1 MANGNFL
8 KNARSGQQQ
17 SNDESQAIADFNDA
31 VTQYANGYTRWA
43 KGNNGKFKDSSKADL
58 EARVRNLVKQAGI
71 SDGAFGEDA
80 TDAQIA
86 AYGNDFLSQM
96 QEEQNFGFNDYIR
109 KYGTEK
115 QQKAYEK
122 VKRNAEGALDR
133 NKNPYRA
140 GLRTALMMEAT
151 PWFIANEIGTNIEQN
166 AAKETLNRAN
176 ADYNDW
182 LNEANKSGYDLFDNY
197 ENYIGSSSDN
207 TGGWTANLTNAAN
220 TGATGGTSSSND
232 DIVTF
237 QLDRANDPNYKGFGQ
252 KIVDLGLA
260 TDNGLW
266 GSNGDVAF
274 YTQQLYEQGAVD
286 KNGNLKI
293 GVPIKLRRRR

>member
-1 MANGNFL
+1 MAFL
-8 KNARSGQQQ
+8 ENIRSGQQQ
-17 SNDESQAIADFNDA
+17 SNDDSQAIADFNDA
-31 VTQYANGYTRWA
+31 VSQYAKGYTKWA
-43 KGNNGKFKDSSKADL
+43 RGNNGKFKDSSKADI
-58 EARVRNLVKQAGI
+58 ESRVRNLVKQAGI

-86 AYGNDFLSQM
+86 TYGNDFLSQM
-96 QEEQNFGFNDYIR
+96 QEEQNFGFSDYIR

-166 AAKETLNRAN
+166 AAKETLNAAN
-176 ADYNDW
+176 ADYNNW
-182 LNEANKSGYDLFDNY
+182 LKEANKSGYDLFDNY
-197 ENYIGSSSDN
+197 ENYIGSNSDN
-207 TGGWTANLTNAAN
+207 ASGETANAAN
-220 TGATGGTSSSND
+220 ATKASATGGTSSSD
-232 DIVTF
+232 GDVVTF

-293 GVPIKLRRRR
+293 GVPIKLRRRK

>member
-1 MANGNFL
+1 MAFL
-8 KNARSGQQQ
+8 ENIRSGQQQ
-17 SNDESQAIADFNDA
+17 SNDDSQAIADFNDA
-31 VTQYANGYTRWA
+31 VSQYAKGYTKWA
-43 KGNNGKFKDSSKADL
+43 RGNNGKFKDSSKADI
-58 EARVRNLVKQAGI
+58 ESRVRNLVKQAGI

-86 AYGNDFLSQM
+86 TYGNDFLSQM
-96 QEEQNFGFNDYIR
+96 QEEQNFGFSDYIR

-166 AAKETLNRAN
+166 AAKETLNAAN
-176 ADYNDW
+176 ADYNNW
-182 LNEANKSGYDLFDNY
+182 LKEANKSGYDLFDNY
-197 ENYIGSSSDN
+197 ENYIGSNSDN
-207 TGGWTANLTNAAN
+207 ASGETANAAN
-220 TGATGGTSSSND
+220 ATKASATGGTSSSD
-232 DIVTF
+232 DDVVTF

-286 KNGNLKI
+286 KNGNLKV

>member
-1 MANGNFL
+1 MAFL
-8 KNARSGQQQ
+8 ENIRSGQQQ
-17 SNDESQAIADFNDA
+17 SNDDSQAIADFNDA
-31 VTQYANGYTRWA
+31 VSQYAKGYTKWA
-43 KGNNGKFKDSSKADL
+43 KGNNGKFKDSSKADI
-58 EARVRNLVKQAGI
+58 ESRVRNLVKQAGI

-86 AYGNDFLSQM
+86 TYGNDFLSQM
-96 QEEQNFGFNDYIR
+96 QEEQNFGFSDYIR

-140 GLRTALMMEAT
+140 GLRAALMTEAT

-166 AAKETLNRAN
+166 AAKETLNAAN
-176 ADYNDW
+176 ADYNNW
-182 LNEANKSGYDLFDNY
+182 LKEANKSGYDLFDNY
-197 ENYIGSSSDN
+197 ENYIGSNSDN
-207 TGGWTANLTNAAN
+207 ASGETANTANATKAS
-220 TGATGGTSSSND
+220 ATGGTSSSD
-232 DIVTF
+232 GDVVTF

-274 YTQQLYEQGAVD
+274 YTKQLYEQGAVD

>member
-1 MANGNFL
+1 MDFL
-8 KNARSGQQQ
+8 ENIRSGQQR
-17 SNDESQAIADFNDA
+17 SNDDSQAIADFNDA
-31 VTQYANGYTRWA
+31 VAQYAKGYTKWA
-43 KGNNGKFKDSSKADL
+43 RGNNGKFKDSSKADI
-58 EARVRNLVKQAGI
+58 ESRVRNLVKQAGI

-96 QEEQNFGFNDYIR
+96 QEEQNFGFSDYIR

-176 ADYNDW
+176 ADYNNW

-197 ENYIGSSSDN
+197 ENYIGSNPDN
-207 TGGWTANLTNAAN
+207 ASGETANATNATKAS
-220 TGATGGTSSSND
+220 ATGGTSSSD
-232 DIVTF
+232 GDVVTF

-274 YTQQLYEQGAVD
+274 YTKQLYEQGAVD

-293 GVPIKLRRRR
+293 GVPIKLRRRK

>member
-1 MANGNFL
+1 MAFL
-8 KNARSGQQQ
+8 ENIRSGQQQ
-17 SNDESQAIADFNDA
+17 SNDDSQAIADFNDA
-31 VTQYANGYTRWA
+31 VTQYAKGYSQWA
-43 KGNNGKFKDSSKADL
+43 KDNNGKFKGSSAADI

-86 AYGNDFLSQM
+86 TYGNDFLSQM
-96 QEEQNFGFNDYIR
+96 QEEQNFGFSDYIR

-166 AAKETLNRAN
+166 AAKETLNAAN
-176 ADYNDW
+176 ADYNNW
-182 LNEANKSGYDLFDNY
+182 LKEANKSGYDLFDNY
-197 ENYIGSSSDN
+197 ENYIGSNSDN
-207 TGGWTANLTNAAN
+207 ASGETANAAN
-220 TGATGGTSSSND
+220 ATKASATGGTSSSD
-232 DIVTF
+232 GDVVTF

-274 YTQQLYEQGAVD
+274 YTKQLYEQGAVD
-286 KNGNLKI
+286 KNGNLKV
-293 GVPIKLRRRR
+293 GVPIKLRRRK

>member
-1 MANGNFL
+1 MAFL
-8 KNARSGQQQ
+8 ENIRSGQQQ
-17 SNDESQAIADFNDA
+17 SNDDSQAIADFNDA
-31 VTQYANGYTRWA
+31 VSQYAKGYTKWA
-43 KGNNGKFKDSSKADL
+43 RGNNGKFKDSSKADI
-58 EARVRNLVKQAGI
+58 ESRVRNLVKQAGI

-86 AYGNDFLSQM
+86 TYGNDFLSQM
-96 QEEQNFGFNDYIR
+96 QEEQNFGFSDYIR

-166 AAKETLNRAN
+166 AAKETLNAAN
-176 ADYNDW
+176 ADYNNW
-182 LNEANKSGYDLFDNY
+182 LKEANKSGYDLFDNY
-197 ENYIGSSSDN
+197 ENYIGSNSDN
-207 TGGWTANLTNAAN
+207 ASGETANAAN
-220 TGATGGTSSSND
+220 ATKASATGDTSSSD
-232 DIVTF
+232 GDVVTF

-274 YTQQLYEQGAVD
+274 YTKQLYEQGAVD

>member
-1 MANGNFL
+1 MDFL
-8 KNARSGQQQ
+8 ENIRSGQQQ
-17 SNDESQAIADFNDA
+17 SNDDSQAIADFNDA
-31 VTQYANGYTRWA
+31 VSQYAKGYTKWA
-43 KGNNGKFKDSSKADL
+43 RGNNGKFKDSSKADI
-58 EARVRNLVKQAGI
+58 ESRVRNLVKQAGI

-96 QEEQNFGFNDYIR
+96 QEEQNFGFSDYIR

-166 AAKETLNRAN
+166 AAKETLNAAN
-176 ADYNDW
+176 ADYNNW
-182 LNEANKSGYDLFDNY
+182 LKEANKSGYDLFDNY
-197 ENYIGSSSDN
+197 ENYIGSNSDN
-207 TGGWTANLTNAAN
+207 ASGETANAAN
-220 TGATGGTSSSND
+220 ATKASATGGTSSSD
-232 DIVTF
+232 GDVVTF

-293 GVPIKLRRRR
+293 GVPIKLRRRK

>member
-1 MANGNFL
+1 MAFL
-8 KNARSGQQQ
+8 ENIRSGQQR
-17 SNDESQAIADFNDA
+17 SNDDSQAIADFNDA
-31 VTQYANGYTRWA
+31 VTQYAKGYSQWA
-43 KGNNGKFKDSSKADL
+43 KDNDGKFKGSSTADI

-109 KYGTEK
+109 KYGTAE

-122 VKRNAEGALDR
+122 VERNAANAITR
-133 NKNPYRA
+133 NTYPAKRLA
-140 GLRTALMMEAT
+140 RTAAQAMAMGSIPGAI
-151 PWFIANEIGTNIEQN
+151 WNVANEIGTTREQT
-166 AAKETLNRAN
+166 AAKETLNKAN
-176 ADYNDW
+176 DDYNNW
-182 LNEANKSGYDLFDNY
+182 LSEANKSGYDLFDNY
-197 ENYIGSSSDN
+197 ENYIGDNSTSATKTAATGDTSSSDN
-207 TGGWTANLTNAAN
+207 DA
-220 TGATGGTSSSND
+220 
-232 DIVTF
+232 VTF
-237 QLDRANDPNYKGFGQ
+237 QLDRANDPNYKSFGQ

-274 YTQQLYEQGAVD
+274 YTQQLYEQGALD

-293 GVPIKLRRRR
+293 GVPIKLRRRK